1 MQSGQAT
8 PDEHDAW
15 CLAEWLRRTDETG
28 ELPLYFNPEL
38 TEAQDCRHGGLDSR
52 HPRSPQ

>member
-15 CLAEWLRRTDETG
+15 CIAEWLRRTDETG